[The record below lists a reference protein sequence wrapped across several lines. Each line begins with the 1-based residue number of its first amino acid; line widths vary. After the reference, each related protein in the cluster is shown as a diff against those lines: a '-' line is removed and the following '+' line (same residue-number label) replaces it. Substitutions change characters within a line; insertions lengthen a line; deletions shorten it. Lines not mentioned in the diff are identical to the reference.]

1 MIVLAAVI
9 ISWVAPTSRNAL
21 VLLVRKLTE
30 PVLAEI
36 RKFMPDL
43 GGIDLSPM
51 ALLLGLRLIQ
61 RLL

>member
-9 ISWVAPTSRNAL
+9 ISWVAPASRHPL
-21 VLLVRKLTE
+21 ILLVRKATE
-30 PVLAEI
+30 PVLAAI

-43 GGIDLSPM
+43 GGLDLSPM
-51 ALLLGLRLIQ
+51 ILLVGLRLLQ